1 MRVNRHSVY
10 LYRALFGLGFIVL
23 GTVVARNVALSQAP
37 GNKLPGFLFSV
48 VLIALGAVRIVQYV
62 QARRRPPA

>member
-10 LYRALFGLGFIVL
+10 LYRALFGLGFMVL
-23 GTVVARNVALSQAP
+23 GAVVARNVAVSQTP
-37 GNKLPGFLFSV
+37 GNKLPGFLFAGV
-48 VLIALGAVRIVQYV
+48 MIALGGVRIVQYV